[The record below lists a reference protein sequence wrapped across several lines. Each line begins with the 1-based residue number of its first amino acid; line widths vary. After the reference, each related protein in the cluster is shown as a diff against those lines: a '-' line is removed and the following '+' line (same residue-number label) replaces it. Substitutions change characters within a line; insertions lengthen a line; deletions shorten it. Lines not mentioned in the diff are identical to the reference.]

1 LGKKRIDLSGQLM
14 SRLFES
20 TFKIGFLG
28 HARNVLRKMV
38 SEGDTI
44 EKKLQLVFDS
54 RIMTKSF

>member
-1 LGKKRIDLSGQLM
+1 M